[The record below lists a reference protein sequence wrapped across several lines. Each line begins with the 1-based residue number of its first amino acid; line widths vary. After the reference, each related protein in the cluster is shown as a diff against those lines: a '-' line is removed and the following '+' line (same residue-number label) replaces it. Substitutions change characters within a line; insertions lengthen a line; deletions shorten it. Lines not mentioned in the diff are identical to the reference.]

1 MATETSQRSGM
12 LGSIKSR
19 LDPVLDPAHQRL
31 LGFVQ
36 EYKDSKWAPAILMS
50 PYLLYMA
57 VFFAIPVI
65 YMFLVSFYTNVSTG
79 TMEAAFTLQNYVT
92 VFTTDLY
99 VKTLRLT
106 VEISLISTLISILI
120 SYPIAYFIVFSSWK
134 HSKALILAAIAPML
148 VGNVVRAFG
157 WYALMDQSGLV
168 NQLINVF
175 GIEYTLLNTKPGLI
189 IAISSVLLPFSVL
202 ILLSNLFSI
211 DQDLLEAG
219 RSLGGNPLQIFA
231 FVTLPLSLP
240 GIIGA
245 TLISF
250 VLTMGTFATAVFI
263 GMPQVPM
270 LGPYIYQVAAAGLN
284 WPLGAALS
292 FVLLAVSLTL
302 VVIYSR
308 LMDVGSSRQGV
319 QFSLIS
325 DESARIGRERT
336 FSFAGLL
343 KALPF
348 DTRIVGTLTLGNVL
362 LRSLLVA
369 AFVFLLIPVI
379 FAVMVSFSQG
389 LYVIPPETPTLEWY
403 GAILESGRW
412 VDSFVVSFQYSII
425 ATLIALVL
433 SFSAAYTIGRFD
445 FRLKQAISSATF
457 LPLIIP
463 QLILGIALLIFLNT
477 FGLVGNIVGLSI
489 AVAVYATPFSTQSL
503 LIAMENFDD
512 QLEEAAQMLGADEIQ
527 TFLRVTVPCLLPGI
541 VSAAILAF
549 IISFSN
555 LQIAVFIQGPG
566 VVPVPVRIYS
576 QMQFGA
582 TPVIAA
588 VATVNIIM
596 TILAIAIVE
605 RLFGAAEALGYAS

>member
-1 MATETSQRSGM
+1 MATSTDHRSAVM
-12 LGSIKSR
+12 GSIKSR
-19 LDPVLDPAHQRL
+19 LDPILEPVHQRL
-31 LGFVQ
+31 LRLVQ
-36 EYKDSKWAPAILMS
+36 NHKDSKWAPAILLS
-50 PYLLYMA
+50 PYLLYMT
-57 VFFAIPVI
+57 VFFAIPVL
-65 YMFLVSFYTNVSTG
+65 YMFLVSFYTNVATG

-106 VEISLISTLISILI
+106 VEISLISTLITILI
-120 SYPIAYFIVFSSWK
+120 SYPIAYFIVFSTWK

-168 NQLINVF
+168 NQLISVF
-175 GIEYTLLNTKPGLI
+175 GVQYTLLNTKTGLI
-189 IAISSVLLPFSVL
+189 IAISSVLMPFSIL

-211 DQDLLEAG
+211 DHDLLEAG

-302 VVIYSR
+302 VTIYGR

-319 QFSLIS
+319 QYSFVSE
-325 DESARIGRERT
+325 ESAELGRERT
-336 FSFAGLL
+336 FRFAGLL
-343 KALPF
+343 ESLPF
-348 DTRIVGTLTLGNVL
+348 DTSVIGTLTVGSVL
-362 LRSLLVA
+362 LRFILVA
-369 AFVFLLIPVI
+369 AFVFLLIPVV

-403 GAILESGRW
+403 ATILESSRW
-412 VDSFVVSFQYSII
+412 VSSFVVSFQFSVV
-425 ATLIALVL
+425 ATLIALTL

-445 FRLKQAISSATF
+445 FRLKQVINSATF

-463 QLILGIALLIFLNT
+463 QLILGIALLIFLNEM
-477 FGLVGNIVGLSI
+477 GLVGNILGLSI
-489 AVAVYATPFSTQSL
+489 AVAVYATPFSTRSL

-527 TFLRVTVPCLLPGI
+527 TFFRVTVPCLLPGI

-555 LQIAVFIQGPG
+555 LQIAVFMQGPG

-588 VATVNIIM
+588 VATVNIFL
-596 TILAIAIVE
+596 TLLAIAIVE
-605 RLFGAAEALGYAS
+605 RLFGAAEALGYAT